1 MERTWNFS
9 EGAAFCSG
17 RTQGILRFWLSREP
31 MSDDRSRIA
40 QDDLASGEIS
50 IYRPEEAERVLGEKA
65 ARLAEEVM
73 FNLEGAIELAD
84 RAVREG
90 QMPEEV
96 VRELRE
102 IHTRVRQRAL
112 ATSPQGRLV

>member
-1 MERTWNFS
+1 
-9 EGAAFCSG
+9 
-17 RTQGILRFWLSREP
+17 

-40 QDDLASGEIS
+40 QADLDRGEIS
-50 IYRPEEAERVLGEKA
+50 IYRPAEAERVLGEKA

-73 FNLEGAIELAD
+73 FNLEGAIESAD

-90 QMPEEV
+90 EMSEAV
-96 VRELRE
+96 ARELRE
-102 IHTRVRQRAL
+102 IHARVRQRAL